1 MAKLKCPQCG
11 TRYTGNFCP
20 TCSAPAPEQP
30 PAKKKKWLI
39 PVVILAVIVLAAA
52 CSGGS
57 GSETRQTTG
66 AQSGAVSGEAGTAG
80 GESGSAA
87 AKATLDETE
96 LYNQGGICVTATGLS
111 DGTFGPDVDIT
122 VTNGSDRNIVVVTQD
137 LSVNGY
143 MLSAGSG
150 LYSDVAAGKNA
161 LDELSLSRSDLR
173 EAGIETIAVLEF
185 SLRIYDSDSY
195 DTIDETGLLQL
206 TTSAAEGFT
215 QPVDDSGEVVYDA
228 DGLRVICKGLK
239 DDSIWDGCVVF
250 LFENESGDTLTLSG
264 ENVSVNGFMVDPG
277 LWTRL
282 RTGTRA
288 VDAMYLLD
296 LDELGLESID
306 EVENIEFSLN
316 IITDDFDIRS
326 TDPIVLQ
333 FQ

>member
-1 MAKLKCPQCG
+1 M
-11 TRYTGNFCP
+11 
-20 TCSAPAPEQP
+20 
-30 PAKKKKWLI
+30 
-39 PVVILAVIVLAAA
+39 
-52 CSGGS
+52 
-57 GSETRQTTG
+57 
-66 AQSGAVSGEAGTAG
+66 
-80 GESGSAA
+80 
-87 AKATLDETE
+87 
-96 LYNQGGICVTATGLS
+96 
-111 DGTFGPDVDIT
+111 
-122 VTNGSDRNIVVVTQD
+122 
-137 LSVNGY
+137 
-143 MLSAGSG
+143 
-150 LYSDVAAGKNA
+150 
-161 LDELSLSRSDLR
+161 
-173 EAGIETIAVLEF
+173 LEF

-326 TDPIVLQ
+326 TEITKKRAPYDNCHTAPALPRQRRGGGQAAAACIYSSFRARYRSRPICCSSCT
-333 FQ
+333 